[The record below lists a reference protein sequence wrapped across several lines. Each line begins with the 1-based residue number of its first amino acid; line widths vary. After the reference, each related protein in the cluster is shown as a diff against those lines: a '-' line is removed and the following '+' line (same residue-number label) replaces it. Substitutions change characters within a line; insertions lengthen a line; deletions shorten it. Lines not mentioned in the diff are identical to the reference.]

1 MGRLLELFSRVPQLP
16 RLAPQ
21 RPVTRVREDAS
32 RQSLQPTY
40 CQRAPLKPTNSR
52 APGSHQADRLF
63 RVWPSANTLVLGSD
77 TAPSEG
83 ASNSPKA
90 SPIPSDATIGVVAP
104 VVVRHR
110 SHLLEATPVFLGG
123 CQFPRWALNPPRT
136 PNDPTTHTPCRAAP
150 YAPAFANAAVAEPRT
165 FSVGHPPRHPL
176 SRSRVLSAVK
186 SLSPRPSL
194 R

>member
-1 MGRLLELFSRVPQLP
+1 MGRLLELFSLVPPPP
-16 RLAPQ
+16 RLAPKQ
-21 RPVTRVREDAS
+21 TMTWVREDAS

-110 SHLLEATPVFLGG
+110 SHLLG
-123 CQFPRWALNPPRT
+123 
-136 PNDPTTHTPCRAAP
+136 
-150 YAPAFANAAVAEPRT
+150 
-165 FSVGHPPRHPL
+165 GHPCFSWGVSASALGSSPATNTERSDHSHSM
-176 SRSRVLSAVK
+176 SRCSVRTCLRKCGHRRTKNLFRGTPTKASTFEVQSAF
-186 SLSPRPSL
+186 R